1 MEPEEFICPI
11 TQVTMVDPV
20 LASDG
25 RTYERSAITEWLRTH
40 STSPITR
47 ETMHQQSLTPNY
59 ALKSMIERHRVPKP
73 NQIQQDHSY
82 AIKIFQEENTSY
94 QSLPATPIIVSQPTQ
109 QTNQTNQIN
118 QTKQKKMLAI
128 LFCTAILIMV
138 LVFILRTE

>member
-11 TQVTMVDPV
+11 TQVIMVDPV

-47 ETMHQQSLTPNY
+47 ETMLAKSLTPNY
-59 ALKSMIERHRVPKP
+59 ALKSMIERHRDPKS

-82 AIKIFQEENTSY
+82 AIKVFQEENTSY

-109 QTNQTNQIN
+109 QINQIN
-118 QTKQKKMLAI
+118 QTNQKKMIMI
-128 LFCTAILIMV
+128 LFCSAILIIILV
-138 LVFILRTE
+138 LILRTE

>member
-47 ETMHQQSLTPNY
+47 ETMHQQSLMPNY
-59 ALKSMIERHRVPKP
+59 ALKSMIEKHRAPKP

-82 AIKIFQEENTSY
+82 AIKIFQEDNTSY
-94 QSLPATPIIVSQPTQ
+94 QSLPATPLIVSQPTQ
-109 QTNQTNQIN
+109 QINQTN

-128 LFCTAILIMV
+128 LFCSAILIMV

>member
-11 TQVTMVDPV
+11 TQVIMVDPV

-59 ALKSMIERHRVPKP
+59 ALKSMIERHRAPKP

-109 QTNQTNQIN
+109 QINQTN
-118 QTKQKKMLAI
+118 QTKQKKMIMI
-128 LFCTAILIMV
+128 LFCSAILIIILV
-138 LVFILRTE
+138 LILRTE